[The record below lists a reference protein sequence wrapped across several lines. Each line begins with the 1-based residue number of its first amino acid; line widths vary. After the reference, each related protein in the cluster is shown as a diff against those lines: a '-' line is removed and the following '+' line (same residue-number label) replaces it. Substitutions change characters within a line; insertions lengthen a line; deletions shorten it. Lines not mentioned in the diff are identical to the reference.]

1 MAARP
6 SSPQGQ
12 PAPQKA
18 SRAPHRKT
26 NQAHAHAQRHDD
38 ASASRPGA
46 REVAPAGPSGK
57 SGQGDRHDG
66 LDLRHKPARSTAC
79 DIPPA
84 GCPIAQDINLVLDL
98 SEDLNRAMRQLRR
111 KLDAC
116 EKCPLD
122 DQCGFRR
129 AFQRRV
135 EAIIQEVN
143 AEWGMP

>member
-1 MAARP
+1 MAAKPP
-6 SSPQGQ
+6 SLQGQ

-26 NQAHAHAQRHDD
+26 NQAHAHAPRHDD
-38 ASASRPGA
+38 AAALRPSA
-46 REVAPAGPSGK
+46 REVDPAGLAG
-57 SGQGDRHDG
+57 RRDG
-66 LDLRHKPARSTAC
+66 CHKPRHSTAG

-122 DQCGFRR
+122 DACGFRR
-129 AFQRRV
+129 AFQQRV
-135 EAIIQEVN
+135 DAMIKEVN
-143 AEWGMP
+143 AEWGLP